1 MKSIVDLIYRLGP
14 PTFFYVDYNIPPE
27 VEKIGYDD
35 ESELSKAV
43 GYTFG
48 IYRIDNKKYIS
59 MHYFQAEDGE
69 SKRVDGF
76 WPAEMVYSVDP
87 ATLLDCRDK
96 DDLLCKLGEPDF
108 VEAHWIDENSGEYHI
123 AWHNQLD
130 EEIEPPEV
138 KTVRV
143 DKSSLLNRIYNRYFE
158 IVQIDGEE
166 YVVMEVGF
174 CEDGSGAVEYWNV
187 DKLYSIDPNLLLNE

>member
-1 MKSIVDLIYRLGP
+1 MKSIVDLVYRLGP

-96 DDLLCKLGEPDF
+96 DDLLCKLGEADLIEEHGF
-108 VEAHWIDENSGEYHI
+108 DANSGEYCI
-123 AWHNQLD
+123 DCYNQRG
-130 EEIEPPEV
+130 EEIDTSDVE
-138 KTVRV
+138 TVRV
-143 DKSSLLNRIYNRYFE
+143 DCSSLLSRIYSRCFN
-158 IVQIDGEE
+158 IVKTNGRE
-166 YVVMEVGF
+166 YVVMDVGF